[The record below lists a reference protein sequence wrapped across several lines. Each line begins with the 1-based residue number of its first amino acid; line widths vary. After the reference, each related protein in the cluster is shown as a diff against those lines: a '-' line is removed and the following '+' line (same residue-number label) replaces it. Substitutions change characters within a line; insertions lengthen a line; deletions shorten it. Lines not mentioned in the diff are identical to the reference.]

1 MAGSRNCEQPARLAR
16 GAVLCSLITL
26 LAIAGAPGNLAAQ
39 LGAASTIGIARDP
52 RIVAALAEIS
62 PARLRAMDSALVAFG
77 TRHTLSDTL
86 SASRGV
92 GAARRWIHAQ
102 LSQFSRD
109 CGGCLRVE
117 YDTGSAVVTRHP
129 DRPTWHLVN
138 VVAWLPGRDPNRVVV
153 IGAHFD
159 SCICSVS
166 NLDATSDAPGADD
179 DGSGTV
185 AVMELAR
192 IVAQHFPEGLDAS
205 IAFVLYT
212 GEELGLLG
220 STQFAER
227 LQREGRTVTA
237 AFTDDIVGNVTAEDG
252 RVDSMS
258 VRVFAVDSLA
268 LGGSE
273 LARYVW
279 GIGATYQP
287 AFEVV
292 PVLRLDRLGRGGDHA
307 PFHRQ
312 GLPALRFTERLENYR
327 RQHLPTDALANVDFS
342 YVARVARLNLATVVS
357 LAAAPPR
364 PIRTGAQRD
373 RESGGQSFLIR
384 WDSVAGAAS
393 YELLVRRTTAPT
405 YTRIVPVGAVTQFV
419 LNEQLDDVWVGVR
432 AVGENGHRSLTTVVG
447 APGGPRFPPTRR
459 GGAAPPQDPP
469 ADPPST
475 R

>member
-1 MAGSRNCEQPARLAR
+1 MGEMNRTVR
-16 GAVLCSLITL
+16 GLLL
-26 LAIAGAPGNLAAQ
+26 LALTPLAIGAQTTP
-39 LGAASTIGIARDP
+39 ASTLGFERDQRIA
-52 RIVAALAEIS
+52 AALAEIS
-62 PARLRAMDSALVAFG
+62 PARLRAMDSTLVAFG

-86 SASRGV
+86 SATRGV

-102 LSQFSRD
+102 LTEFSRD

-153 IGAHFD
+153 IGGHFD
-159 SCICSVS
+159 SCICSVN

-192 IVAQHFPEGLDAS
+192 VVAKQFPQGLDAT

-227 LQREGRTVTA
+227 LQREGRSVTA

-252 RVDSMS
+252 RVDSSS

-279 GIGATYQP
+279 GIGALYQP
-287 AFEVV
+287 QFEVV

-327 RQHLPTDALANVDFS
+327 RQHLPTDALADVNFS
-342 YVARVARLNLATVVS
+342 YVAKVARLNLATVVS

-364 PIRTGAQRD
+364 PVRTGAQRD
-373 RESGGQSFLIR
+373 RASGGQSFLIR
-384 WDSVAGAAS
+384 WDSVSGAAS

-419 LNEQLDDVWVGVR
+419 LDEQLDDVWVGVR
-432 AVGENGHRSLTTVVG
+432 AVGANGHRSLTTVVG
-447 APGGPRFPPTRR
+447 AAGGPRFPFPRR
-459 GGAAPPQDPP
+459 GAAAPQDPP
-469 ADPPST
+469 PQQPQEPPT